1 MKKIILLVTLL
12 TATLTYSQEFQEKYQ
27 RAKISYNTP
36 NGLEKLDA
44 LGIPVE
50 HGIHKRGYFII
61 SEFSVSELEKARN
74 AGYQVEVLIEDAKQ
88 YFLDQ
93 NRLNKTPVKNPT
105 CNGTNNVEY
114 TTPSNFN
121 LGSMGGYLTYQEMLD
136 ELDQMKALYPNL
148 ITTKSN
154 IGSFF
159 TEGTP
164 DNSVSP
170 SIGNN
175 GIKWVKISD
184 NPNTSSE
191 GEPQILYTA
200 IHHAREPASLSQ
212 LIFYMWY
219 LLENYDTDPEIKAI
233 VDNTELYFVPV
244 VNPDGYLYNQ
254 KTDPNGGGYWR
265 KNRKNTYGVD
275 NNRNYDYYING
286 NAANNVWGGE
296 GTSTDPS
303 SNVYAGT
310 GPFSEIENQAIKWFV
325 ENHNFVM
332 AFNNHTY
339 GNLLLFPYG
348 YTNNAPTPEN
358 DLFENVSAE
367 LVSQNGFQN
376 MISSGLYPAAG
387 DSDDFMYGTIGTH
400 DKIYSFTAEIGDA
413 FWPPS
418 NQIESICKNMMY
430 LNLTAAKMVN
440 NYAIIKDI
448 TPTFVGENATVNI
461 SFNLKRLGISG
472 SGNFTV
478 RIEAVS
484 ANITSVGSP
493 VSYTGLNPLEEVTG
507 TLQYTLA
514 AGTSAGD
521 DIVYKLIVNNGS
533 YDNET
538 IVYKKF
544 GSLSPIFEDAGNS
557 TTANFNNNGWG
568 TTTNTYVSPSSSITD
583 SPNGDYNNNA
593 SKSIRVKN
601 SIDLTNAIGANV
613 SFYAKWNIE
622 NDYDYTQFEVS
633 TDNGN
638 SWTAQCGKYTNMG
651 SNTGTQP
658 QGEPLYDGNQNDWVL
673 EEIDLSDYLGEQ
685 ILVRFR
691 FSSDNFQTADGFYF
705 DDLKV
710 NIVEESQLGVNET
723 IKNSFNIYPNP
734 TNNVLNITT
743 PNSNYTIKLFNLQG
757 QIVQKIKSV
766 TGSKTI
772 DLSNLSTGI
781 YILKLTSQKASKTFK
796 VIKK

>member
-61 SEFSVSELEKARN
+61 SEFSISELEKARN

-136 ELDQMKALYPNL
+136 ELDQMKVLYPNL

-219 LLENYDTDPEIKAI
+219 LLENYDTDPGIKAI

-265 KNRKNTYGVD
+265 KNRKNTHGVD

-296 GTSTDPS
+296 GTSTDPN

-325 ENHNFVM
+325 ENHNFIM

-400 DKIYSFTAEIGDA
+400 DKIYAFTPEIGDA

-440 NYAIIKDI
+440 NYAIVEDT
-448 TPTFVGENATVNI
+448 TPTFVGENATVNT

-514 AGTSAGD
+514 GGTTAGD

-538 IVYKKF
+538 VVSKKF
-544 GSLSPIFEDAGNS
+544 GLLSAVFEDAGNS

-568 TTTNTYVSPSSSITD
+568 TTTNTYVSPSSSISD
-583 SPNGDYNNNA
+583 SPNGDYNNNDY
-593 SKSIRVKN
+593 KTIRIKN
-601 SIDLTNAIGANV
+601 NIDLTNAIGANV

-622 NDYDYTQFEVS
+622 NDFDYTQFEVS

-658 QGEPLYDGNQNDWVL
+658 QGEPLYDGDQNSWVF

-691 FSSDNFQTADGFYF
+691 FFSDDSETADGFYF

-723 IKNSFNIYPNP
+723 IINSFNIYPNP

-743 PNSNYTIKLFNLQG
+743 PNRNYTIKLFNLQG
-757 QIVQKIKSV
+757 QIVQKIKFV
-766 TGSKTI
+766 TGSKTL

-781 YILKLTSQKASKTFK
+781 YILKLTSQKTSKTFK

>member
-12 TATLTYSQEFQEKYQ
+12 TATLNYSQEFQEKYQ

-44 LGIPVE
+44 LGIAVE

-105 CNGTNNVEY
+105 CIGTNNVEY

-154 IGSFF
+154 IGNFF

-219 LLENYDTDPEIKAI
+219 LLENYDTNPEIKAI

-265 KNRKNTYGVD
+265 KNRKNSYGVD

-400 DKIYSFTAEIGDA
+400 DKIYAFTPEIGDA

-440 NYAIIKDI
+440 NYAIVKDT
-448 TPTFVGENATVNI
+448 TPTFVGENATVNT

-472 SGNFTV
+472 SGNFAV

-514 AGTSAGD
+514 GGTTAGD

-568 TTTNTYVSPSSSITD
+568 TTTTTYVSPSSSITD
-583 SPNGDYNNNA
+583 SPNGNYNNNA
-593 SKSIRVKN
+593 LKTIRIKN

-743 PNSNYTIKLFNLQG
+743 PNGNYTINIFNLQG